1 MPTLPDLAETG
12 FDPDL
17 HLPIRGKTYTV
28 VAPTSHEQFQEI
40 RRMVVTEGLPAVEQI
55 DQALAI
61 LGDTAEQMFADEV
74 PAPMILHAGRTSAGR
89 RTWAPCTGRPHTSR
103 DWSDSTRSATCS
115 PRAPTVTAGPD
126 VATDGRG
133 DRCPST

>member
-1 MPTLPDLAETG
+1 MPALKDLTETG

-28 VAPTSHEQFQEI
+28 VAPASYEQFQEI

-61 LGDTAEQMFADEV
+61 LGDVAEEMFADEV
-74 PAPMILHAGRTSAGR
+74 PAPMVLHAGRTALLHFGWSPDMGAIY
-89 RTWAPCTGRPHTSR
+89 WHTSHLPR
-103 DWSDSTRSATCS
+103 LVGFDKVSDVLAKGAAGNRKQRRSS
-115 PRAPTVTAGPD
+115 RRKG
-126 VATDGRG
+126 
-133 DRCPST
+133 